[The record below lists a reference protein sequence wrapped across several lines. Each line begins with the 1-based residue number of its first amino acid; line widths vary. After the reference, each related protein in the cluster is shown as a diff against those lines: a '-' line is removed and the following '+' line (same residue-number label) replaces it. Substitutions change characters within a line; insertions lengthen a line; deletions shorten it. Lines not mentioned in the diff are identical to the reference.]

1 MTMRSILAAV
11 DQSRHAEAVVSRAAE
26 LASLLNCDLTIM
38 TAVGSDPTR
47 IVTIPEER
55 EQVAKLHRELIY
67 KHFPKEI
74 SVESKKTDGIVYRRG
89 RQGSRIV
96 SRILVG
102 NPVDMICSCA
112 DDLNSDLV
120 VVGSRGLGNA
130 GTLVLG
136 SVSEKVV
143 RKCSHSILVVK
154 GDQLANSDWEAI
166 TSGQTH
172 QQRAGVWS

>member
-1 MTMRSILAAV
+1 MRSILAAV
-11 DQSRHAEAVVSRAAE
+11 DQSRHAEGVVSRAVE
-26 LASLLNCDLTIM
+26 LASLLKCDLTIM

-55 EQVAKLHRELIY
+55 EQVAKFHRELIY

-74 SVESKKTDGIVYRRG
+74 SVESKKTDGVVYRGG
-89 RQGSRIV
+89 RAGSRIV
-96 SRILVG
+96 SRIVVG

-112 DDLNSDLV
+112 EELNSDLV

-130 GTLVLG
+130 GALVLG

-143 RKCSHSILVVK
+143 RKCSHSVLVVK

-166 TSGQTH
+166 PSSQTH